1 MMIRKDPSPLKR
13 RKSKMNMMLFTSI
26 NGDKRN
32 VTFNKDFDKGSN
44 LFEAFQ
50 NDSISERD

>member
-13 RKSKMNMMLFTSI
+13 RKSKMNRMLFTSI

-32 VTFNKDFDKGSN
+32 VTFNKDFDKGTTM
-44 LFEAFQ
+44 FEAFQ
-50 NDSISERD
+50 NNSISERD